1 MQSLIFLLLRSDK
14 ALQSNYKKKNGKF
27 FYGYLLKL
35 NHQMDAMWLINL
47 ICENFL
53 NSHETKG
60 NSASDGN
67 IIKVKAYF
75 QLNILFVMKFL

>member
-1 MQSLIFLLLRSDK
+1 
-14 ALQSNYKKKNGKF
+14 
-27 FYGYLLKL
+27 
-35 NHQMDAMWLINL
+35 MDAMWLINL

-53 NSHETKG
+53 NSHEIKG

-67 IIKVKAYF
+67 IIKIKAYF